1 MNKNKHSFR
10 EFNGETPLNGQH
22 THNGSPRQRRE
33 KIKKRTG
40 RIFKETMNKYFSKI
54 VTHPQTQIFPS
65 KINTQKKPCL
75 SQTLKDQEKNLE
87 RRKR

>member
-1 MNKNKHSFR
+1 MANIYIMGVPDKR
-10 EFNGETPLNGQH
+10 EN
-22 THNGSPRQRRE
+22 
-33 KIKKRTG
+33 KKRTG
-40 RIFKETMNKYFSKI
+40 RIFKETINKYFSKI